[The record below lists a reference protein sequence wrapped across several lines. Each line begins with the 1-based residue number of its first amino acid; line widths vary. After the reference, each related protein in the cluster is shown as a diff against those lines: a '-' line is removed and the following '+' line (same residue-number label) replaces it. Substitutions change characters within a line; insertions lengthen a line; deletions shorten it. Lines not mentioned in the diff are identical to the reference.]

1 MQIELKGR
9 PFSHPQIVG
18 KMSYW
23 GNQGGRRSLSPIR
36 GRGDRERGRSDGR
49 AAEKFVNPSRSYPGI
64 NPPKPQLIG
73 AASSNLSASNNSTY
87 QNAPPPLFP
96 SAAYTREEHLQ
107 SKQSSGSE
115 PDHVVAEQL
124 FPPGK
129 TSDLQI
135 RLNKAPNQR
144 YIGMKLAS
152 HFCWVVWDFGGKYSI
167 FSFFFLPL
175 GLEYL
180 IEIQHNTLKKMPNN
194 YCCLLCD
201 ADIKVKKDPVDT
213 VDLAKNHLKSTGHK
227 LKYLVSKCVLLLLS
241 SFNFIN
247 SLQSKH
253 FPTIKRV
260 HFGDKNTQNRGMLES
275 LVDRITLQNVPMKVK
290 IVIGLKLFKRKSQEI
305 KTSIENS
312 THFV

>member
-1 MQIELKGR
+1 MQSDNNLQKKRPPEKDSKKEVKKPNFLLEFEMQIELKGR

-152 HFCWVVWDFGGKYSI
+152 PHW
-167 FSFFFLPL
+167 
-175 GLEYL
+175 
-180 IEIQHNTLKKMPNN
+180 
-194 YCCLLCD
+194 
-201 ADIKVKKDPVDT
+201 
-213 VDLAKNHLKSTGHK
+213 
-227 LKYLVSKCVLLLLS
+227 
-241 SFNFIN
+241 
-247 SLQSKH
+247 
-253 FPTIKRV
+253 
-260 HFGDKNTQNRGMLES
+260 DKNFLFIQKFP
-275 LVDRITLQNVPMKVK
+275 RI
-290 IVIGLKLFKRKSQEI
+290 
-305 KTSIENS
+305 
-312 THFV
+312 